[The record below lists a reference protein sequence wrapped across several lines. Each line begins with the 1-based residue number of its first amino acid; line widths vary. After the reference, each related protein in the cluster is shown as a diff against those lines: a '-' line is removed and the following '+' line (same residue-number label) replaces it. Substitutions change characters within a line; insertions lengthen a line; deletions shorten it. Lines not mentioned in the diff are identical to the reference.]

1 MAWITWHEY
10 KDRIN
15 RYFWFNKIEIRDF
28 LLLVLFFALI
38 FSFDKRGGATFNLL
52 DGLKNLVVSF
62 ILVAIS
68 VFIHHAVQRLAALYL
83 GYRPEQRI
91 WWLGVLIGLAV
102 VIFSNG
108 RIMVFAGSFL
118 MIHMLTRQRLGKY
131 RYGPSMKSF
140 GYAAMLG
147 PVANLLF
154 AGILKAINMSIG
166 SPLLDSFV
174 GLNLLLAFYNA
185 IPIPPLDGSRLV
197 FGSRLGY
204 VFFIGAMLAFLA
216 LFYVLALSII
226 ACLVLAFLVGI
237 VSWIVFYVL
246 FERFL

>member
-10 KDRIN
+10 KDRVK
-15 RYFWFNKIEIRDF
+15 RYFWFNKTELRDLF
-28 LLLVLFFALI
+28 LLVLFFALI
-38 FSFDKRGGATFNLL
+38 FSFDKWGGTTFNLI
-52 DGLKNLVVSF
+52 DGLKNLIIAF

-68 VFIHHAVQRLAALYL
+68 VFIHHSIQRLAALYL

-91 WWLGVLIGLAV
+91 WWLGILIGLAV

-140 GYAAMLG
+140 GYVAMLG

-154 AGILKAINMSIG
+154 AGILKAINMNIG
-166 SPLLDSFV
+166 SPLLDAFV

-226 ACLVLAFLVGI
+226 ACLVLAFLMGI

>member
-1 MAWITWHEY
+1 MGTISFHEY
-10 KDRIN
+10 KDRIK
-15 RYFWFNKIEIRDF
+15 RHFWFNKPELRDF
-28 LLLVLFFALI
+28 LLLVLFFSLI
-38 FSFDKRGGATFNLL
+38 FSFDKWGGATFNLI
-52 DGLKNLVVSF
+52 DGLKNLVIEI
-62 ILVAIS
+62 ILVTVS
-68 VFIHHAVQRLAALYL
+68 VFIHHSVQRLAALYL

-140 GYAAMLG
+140 GYVAMLG

-154 AGILKAINMSIG
+154 AGILKTINMSIG
-166 SPLLDSFV
+166 SPLLDAFV
-174 GLNLLLAFYNA
+174 GLNLLLAFYNV
-185 IPIPPLDGSRLV
+185 IPVPPLDGSRLV

-216 LFYVLALSII
+216 LFYLFALSII
-226 ACLVLAFLVGI
+226 VCLVLAFLIGI
-237 VSWIVFYVL
+237 VSWIVFYIL
-246 FERFL
+246 IERFL